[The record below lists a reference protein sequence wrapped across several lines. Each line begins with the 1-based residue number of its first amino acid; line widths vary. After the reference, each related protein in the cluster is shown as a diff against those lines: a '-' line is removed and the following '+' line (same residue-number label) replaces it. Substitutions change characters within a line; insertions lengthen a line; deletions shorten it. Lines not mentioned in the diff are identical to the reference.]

1 MVGIKSSAVKAWL
14 GEQPQNA
21 NEAGKPNLMVE
32 GNMDTID
39 QPTNSD
45 DLHDME
51 AMLTELDN
59 TLESDSITSEPIIVE
74 APELGELDGPIPH
87 QKISQKILTSREEEA
102 QEERDEFEDFVIEQ
116 AQKLTGLV
124 LDHCAEDREEATNAI
139 NLIKDL
145 IESQDK
151 VIHGGSLQRLI
162 QAIDT
167 RAGITST
174 VVKAMEAQAKILSS
188 RKGPAKTVTNNNTSN
203 TAIGNDL
210 ISILE
215 QGMKERQVL

>member
-1 MVGIKSSAVKAWL
+1 
-14 GEQPQNA
+14 
-21 NEAGKPNLMVE
+21 
-32 GNMDTID
+32 
-39 QPTNSD
+39 
-45 DLHDME
+45 ME